1 MGGRHPLVHVETVT
15 LIAVGGF
22 LGSNLRFLVGM
33 VSPGLLGTLLVNV
46 TGSTVL
52 GFLVYEALNT
62 DLLADSSRMVLT
74 TGLLSSFTTYSTFA
88 VETVQA
94 DPLLG
99 LLNLVASYGL
109 GFVGVLLGR
118 SLALSLEV
126 AG

>member
-1 MGGRHPLVHVETVT
+1 MGGRHPVVHVETVA

-22 LGSNLRFLVGM
+22 LGSNLRFLVGT
-33 VSPGLLGTLLVNV
+33 VAPGLLGTLLVNV

-52 GFLVYEALNT
+52 GFVVYEALNT
-62 DLLADSSRMVLT
+62 DLLADPSRTVLT

-99 LLNLVASYGL
+99 LSNLVASYAL

-126 AG
+126 SR